1 MHCIDFVVHSI
12 RSSNIDFIL
21 LRLTI
26 SRATGGELQ
35 AILDDERVL
44 TEAQAQICMRE
55 ILRALQY
62 LHKKYIA
69 HLDIKPQNILLCGD
83 KVEGERAAYIH
94 RKILQTNENQFFC
107 LLHRRF
113 KTL

>member
-1 MHCIDFVVHSI
+1 MHLKWSTIQNFFFL
-12 RSSNIDFIL
+12 NL
-21 LRLTI
+21 I

-83 KVEGERAAYIH
+83 KVEG
-94 RKILQTNENQFFC
+94 KI
-107 LLHRRF
+107 
-113 KTL
+113 